1 MSKCVQEF
9 ELKFYEA
16 YIDAL
21 LDEDY
26 ELVKVEIENNHLP
39 QSITLENDGNIKNYR
54 LIPFKRSAKGS
65 SLENVYV
72 LIS

>member
-1 MSKCVQEF
+1 MTKCVQEF
-9 ELKFYEA
+9 QLKFYEA

-21 LDEDY
+21 LNQNFEI
-26 ELVKVEIENNHLP
+26 KTIEIENNHLP
-39 QSITLENDGNIKNYR
+39 QSISLENDGKIKIYR
-54 LIPFKRSAKGS
+54 LIPFKRSDKGS

>member
-9 ELKFYEA
+9 KLKFYEA

-21 LDEDY
+21 LDEDFQ
-26 ELVKVEIENNHLP
+26 LVTIEIENNHLP
-39 QSITLENDGNIKNYR
+39 QSITLENDGKIKNYR
-54 LIPFKRSAKGS
+54 LIPFKRSDKGS